1 MGVMGEVRKRWAG
14 IDPRFLPFAD
24 IATAD
29 VPLSRFFRL
38 AMFQLSVGMVQTL
51 FFGTLNRVMIVELH
65 VPAMLVALFTA
76 IPLLIAPFRTL
87 IGFKSD
93 THRSI
98 MGWRRVPY
106 LWMGTLLQW
115 SGLAIM
121 PFALLVLSDPAVT
134 TSRWIGALGAGL
146 AFFMVGM
153 GSHTTQTAGLALA
166 SDLAAEDKRPRVV
179 ALMYLMLLVGVVVSA
194 FAFGYLLSDYSEIK
208 LIRVVQGAALL
219 TVWINGYSCW
229 QQEPR
234 RRGIVPYAKGER
246 RPLFRDAWRA
256 FVQGGKVIRLLV
268 AVAIG
273 FFAFNLQDVLLEP
286 YGGQILRLTVA
297 QTTALTGLSALGAVL
312 SFAAAAKMLETGYDP
327 IRVAAI
333 GGVAG
338 MLAICAV
345 LLSSAFGA
353 VWMFRVGAF
362 GIGFGEAMFG
372 VGTLSY
378 AMALKDEAQHGM
390 ALGAWGAVFA
400 AGEGLGLALS
410 GAMKDGVARLMMD
423 GNAVSGTV
431 GRPELIGY
439 NSVYVLEVLALVVT
453 LAALGPLARA
463 AASSRERPTGRF
475 GLVDLPS

>member
-1 MGVMGEVRKRWAG
+1 MSVLNSVRKRWG
-14 IDPRFLPFAD
+14 TIDPRYLPFAD

-38 AMFQLSVGMVQTL
+38 SMFQLSVGMVQTL

-65 VPAMLVALFTA
+65 VPAVLVAIFTA

-87 IGFKSD
+87 IGFRSD

-121 PFALLVLSDPAVT
+121 PFALLVLSDPFRPNT
-134 TSRWIGALGAGL
+134 KILGALGAGL

-153 GSHTTQTAGLALA
+153 GSHMTQTAGLALA
-166 SDLAAEDKRPRVV
+166 SDLSAEDKRPRVV

-194 FAFGYLLSDYSEIK
+194 FVYGFVLAEYTEIR
-208 LIRVVQGAALL
+208 LIRVIQGSALL

-234 RRGIVPYAKGER
+234 RRGIVPYQKGER
-246 RPLFRDAWRA
+246 RPVFREAWQA

-286 YGGQILRLTVA
+286 YGGQILHLTVS
-297 QTTALTGLSALGAVL
+297 QTTALTGMMALGAVL
-312 SFAAAAKMLETGYDP
+312 SFAASAKLLEGGFDP

-333 GGVAG
+333 GAVAG
-338 MLAICAV
+338 MCALSFV
-345 LLSSAFGA
+345 LVSSAFQA
-353 VWMFRVGAF
+353 AWMFRVGAF

-378 AMALKDEAQHGM
+378 AMALRDEAQHGM

-400 AGEGLGLALS
+400 SGEGLGLALS
-410 GAMKDGVARLMMD
+410 GAMKDGIARL
-423 GNAVSGTV
+423 ASGGVPGSGDLT
-431 GRPELIGY
+431 GY
-439 NSVYVLEVLALVVT
+439 NSVYVLEVLALMAT

-463 AASSRERPTGRF
+463 SASSRERPTERF

>member
-1 MGVMGEVRKRWAG
+1 MSVLSEARKRWGG

-29 VPLSRFFRL
+29 VPLPRFFRL
-38 AMFQLSVGMVQTL
+38 SMFQLSVGMVQTL

-65 VPAMLVALFTA
+65 VPAVLVAIFTA

-121 PFALLVLSDPAVT
+121 PFALLVLSDPYHPN
-134 TSRWIGALGAGL
+134 SRLLGPIGAGF
-146 AFFMVGM
+146 AFFLVGI

-166 SDLAAEDKRPRVV
+166 SDLSAEEKRPRVV
-179 ALMYLMLLVGVVVSA
+179 ALMYLMLLVGVVLSA
-194 FAFGYLLSDYSEIK
+194 LVYGVVLAEYSEIR
-208 LIRVVQGAALL
+208 LIRVIQGSALL
-219 TVWINGYSCW
+219 SVCINGYSCW
-229 QQEPR
+229 KQEPR
-234 RRGIVPYAKGER
+234 RRGIVPYQKGER
-246 RPLFRDAWRA
+246 RPLFRDAWA
-256 FVQGGKVIRLLV
+256 TFVAGGKVVRLLV
-268 AVAIG
+268 AVGLG

-286 YGGQILRLTVA
+286 YGGQVLHLTVS
-297 QTTALTGLSALGAVL
+297 QTTALTGIMALGAVL
-312 SFAAAAKMLETGYDP
+312 SFVVSARLLESGFDP

-333 GGVAG
+333 GGVSG
-338 MLAICAV
+338 MFALCFV
-345 LLSSAFGA
+345 LVSSGFNAS
-353 VWMFRVGAF
+353 WMFRVGAF

-400 AGEGLGLALS
+400 SGEGLGLAIS
-410 GAMKDGVARLMMD
+410 GAMKDGIARL
-423 GNAVSGTV
+423 ASGGVAGAGDLT
-431 GRPELIGY
+431 GY
-439 NSVYVLEVLALVVT
+439 NSVYVLEVLALMAT

-463 AASSRERPTGRF
+463 SASSRERPTERF